1 MTTTYG
7 EEMGL
12 DWTQD
17 IKDFMSVG
25 MQDTPELPKI
35 PDFETVQLRARL
47 IKEEAGEADEAI
59 FTNNLP
65 EIAKECIDILV
76 VTIGTMVAYGVDP
89 RPIWDA
95 VHASNMDK
103 FRDGVIK
110 DKGGK
115 ILKPPGWTKPN
126 IQSLLEEQQNE
137 H

>member
-1 MTTTYG
+1 MS
-7 EEMGL
+7 L

-17 IKDFMSVG
+17 IKDFMQTG
-25 MQDTPELPKI
+25 LQATPALPAI
-35 PDFETVQLRARL
+35 PDFKTIQLRARL

-59 FTNNLP
+59 FSNDLP
-65 EIAKECIDILV
+65 EIAKECIDVLV
-76 VTIGTMVAYGVDP
+76 VTIGTLVAYGIDP
-89 RPIWDA
+89 RPIWNA

-126 IQSLLEEQQNE
+126 MRSLIQEQFNGN
-137 H
+137 